1 MKKVL
6 FVAVL
11 LLITTLVLYGEETG
25 KPIEWTFGGE
35 LNFEPSVLTGEPR
48 LYDNL
53 YTSLSYQYDFFY
65 TFVDFSLRNDNRY
78 SPAERYFL
86 GHYFYL
92 NQGGTVF
99 NFERTSLK
107 LGRFFQ
113 HDIVAS
119 PYSLMISAQDQ
130 NREFWRPGLP
140 AMQADFTF
148 QTGAFTFESRWFQLN
163 WNSQNNYPDRGAN
176 YKVYALNFGDMRF
189 GFQDSVVYVGRVFD
203 PEYFFSPIPTVGHQL
218 VRDSG
223 KPWSEDSDDNSI
235 IGWFYDWSTPDSYLY
250 AQWLLDDINL
260 DFIIPAFMRDS
271 WGYKQIPQKT
281 AWSLGGYY
289 DFNFGRIGF
298 YHAGATKYT
307 FAATENDLDPQYQYT
322 YYPAMTYQTGSYH
335 PTPGAILTIDY
346 MDNYIGYKYGE
357 NNLAFLLDYGNTFG
371 PVDFGASLEY
381 VISGSKSPANPWH
394 DAVSDEDA
402 GSDTRLLD
410 DAVLEHTVAAQLR
423 ALWTWRKL
431 TLYSQLRIGGVFNQL
446 ARTSSADWPADQDAD
461 IYRPQAGSH
470 KLIYQIKLGATYRFD
485 FGR

>member
-99 NFERTSLK
+99 NFERTGLK

-235 IGWFYDWSTPDSYLY
+235 ISWFYDWSTPDSYLY

-260 DFIIPAFMRDS
+260 DFIIPAFMRDT

-289 DFNFGRIGF
+289 DFNFGRLGF

-307 FAATENDLDPQYQYT
+307 FAATNNDLSLPYQYT
-322 YYPAMTYQTGSYH
+322 YYPDVTYTTSSYH
-335 PTPGAILTIDY
+335 PTPGVEMAIDP
-346 MDNYIGYKYGE
+346 MENYIGYKYGE

-394 DAVSDEDA
+394 DYTSDEAA

-410 DAVLEHTVAAQLR
+410 DAVLEHTVSAHVR
-423 ALWTWRKL
+423 ALWSWRKL

-446 ARTSSADWPADQDAD
+446 TLDTAGDDPNPA
-461 IYRPQAGSH
+461 IYRPQTGSH
-470 KLIYQIKLGATYRFD
+470 KLIYQIKLGATYRFN